1 MSLCCVVL
9 FVCFVFLF
17 FVLLKVLLLFF
28 NFVLFTRQISDEL
41 KESMQDKMKQ
51 YGFDTD
57 VTNSFDKLQEEVI
70 FKALHVSVVKLDIHI
85 LLFHY
90 HSYRRVRM
98 YQDCKYLTI
107 IFTKVELNNRNIHCY
122 SPTPRGIP

>member
-70 FKALHVSVVKLDIHI
+70 
-85 LLFHY
+85 
-90 HSYRRVRM
+90 
-98 YQDCKYLTI
+98 
-107 IFTKVELNNRNIHCY
+107 
-122 SPTPRGIP
+122 